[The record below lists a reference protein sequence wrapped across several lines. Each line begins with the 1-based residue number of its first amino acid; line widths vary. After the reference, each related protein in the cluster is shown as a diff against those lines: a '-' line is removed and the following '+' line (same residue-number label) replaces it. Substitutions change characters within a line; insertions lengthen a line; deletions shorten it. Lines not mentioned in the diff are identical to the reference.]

1 MVLETNRLEQ
11 NITITTL
18 EEDTTPPVLTI
29 TQGGTFTDT
38 QTVTM
43 TTNENATIYYTLD
56 GTEPTTSSP
65 VYSAP
70 LTLTDTTTV
79 KAFARDAAGNESA
92 VQTVTYTKTGIVTDG
107 LILHYDFTNK
117 AGTTSNTITDTVN
130 NVPATLV
137 GVTHDGATDGYVDN
151 KGLLLQVQDYVQIP
165 TNTSPLN
172 NLIDLNGGLTIQMV
186 SYDTN
191 GSHWRTEDGKF
202 TSAKS
207 GSIS

>member
-1 MVLETNRLEQ
+1 MVLEISQYGTE
-11 NITITTL
+11 ITISTL
-18 EEDTTPPVLTI
+18 EKDTTPPVLTI
-29 TQGGTFTDT
+29 THGGTFTDT

-56 GTEPTTSSP
+56 GTNPTTSSSI
-65 VYSAP
+65 YSAP

-79 KAFARDAAGNESA
+79 KAFARDAVGNESV
-92 VQTVTYTKTGIVTDG
+92 VQTVTYTKVGMVTDG

-117 AGTTSNTITDTVN
+117 AGTNSNTITDKVN
-130 NVPATLV
+130 NVAATLV
-137 GVTHDGATDGYVDN
+137 GVTHDGATDGYVDD

-191 GSHWRTEDGKF
+191 GVALENRRWKVYFR
-202 TSAKS
+202 
-207 GSIS
+207 